1 MWGNGRKWGGFGRFC
16 AGFSFSITHSR
27 IHAIP
32 HRSFVFFVLFV
43 VTQKYSPPFPPRPHR
58 STPQKPPIFTHFS
71 PFSPRFPSFR
81 PFFDVFRQHSCAFA
95 VQKIAHSR
103 PLAITQFPPLPL
115 PLPSATFPPRK
126 ARPINPESRPR
137 SSPAPPRQQ
146 HHPPFLPIVPA
157 GPSNRGS

>member
-95 VQKIAHSR
+95 VQKIVHSR
-103 PLAITQFPPLPL
+103 PLAFTQFPSP
-115 PLPSATFPPRK
+115 
-126 ARPINPESRPR
+126 
-137 SSPAPPRQQ
+137 PAPHQSRIKTSI
-146 HHPPFLPIVPA
+146 FA
-157 GPSNRGS
+157 STSETTASSAFSTNRARRAFQSRLLT